1 MQAVPRFF
9 DFRESRP
16 IPQAGISGS
25 PLSLS
30 AGHAHFQR
38 CRKSVTVVKMTAD
51 EIARLAM
58 AKDPGER
65 EGLVK
70 ALCGEDRSLLE
81 EVELRLLFPSE
92 VDQMAGRRIGPYQ
105 IIRRIGGGGMGAVY
119 LAVRAD
125 EHYQKR
131 VAVKLLHRGVADEE
145 MISRFRHERQTLAAL
160 DHPNIVRLIDGGS
173 TEDGLPYL
181 VMDYVDG
188 IPLIEYANAR
198 RLGLR
203 QRLEIFRSICGA
215 VHYAHQNLV
224 IHRDLKPANIMVTAD
239 GTPKL
244 MDFGVARLLASGDE
258 QALAGTAGRRT
269 MTLRYASPEQVRFT
283 QITVATDI
291 YSLGVVLYDLV
302 AGRMPYVLQEEH
314 ALAMAYAICEQ
325 EPMPPSL
332 AVTAQAAAA
341 QNEPL
346 AALKKRLAGDIDA
359 IAVKCMRKS
368 PADRYAS
375 VEQLSDDIRRH
386 FENLPV
392 LAHRS
397 TIDYRLRKLI
407 ARNKLAA
414 AGAAAALLL
423 VIAGI
428 LGIAWEA
435 RRADS
440 ERRLAERRFADVRE
454 LANSFLFEFHDAISD
469 LPGSTPARLL
479 LVRKAS
485 EYLDKLARDAGNDL
499 SLQVELSEAYGKLG
513 DVQGNPYAPN
523 LGDPQG
529 ALASYRKALD
539 IAQAAERSHPKD
551 ARARRA
557 LAGAFQQAAEV
568 MPMLG
573 NLEESAAHRKK
584 AVAIFEQLAR
594 ESGTAARRIDLAR
607 AYDSLADVLGHP
619 GLPNLGDSEGA
630 LSTYGKSLSEW
641 DAALSMDRKNP
652 VSRRGVAIMNM
663 KIADMLANRGQLSE
677 ALDMYRRSREGMEA
691 LSAANPGN
699 TTAQRNLSVIFRK
712 LASAQAD
719 AGDSRSALDN
729 YRAASSISE
738 SLAAADP
745 NNAQARADLMLTW
758 KRTGD
763 LYYQTGNAASA
774 MESYGKAID
783 SVEAMLRVAPENMEK
798 RGQYADLLVLAG
810 DLLVR
815 SGQAGEGKRQT
826 QRGLAMMKQLTERA
840 EASPDDLQRYAEA
853 LTTAQPP
860 DLRDAALAVQFA
872 EQSASRTKYSDP
884 DKLRTLA
891 EAYFLAGNTP
901 QAIQIGEKAMSL
913 LPAPRPGQPSGA
925 LRRVIEQNVG
935 KYRAD
940 KGTALQGD
948 KGTAARERRSEGARE

>member
-1 MQAVPRFF
+1 
-9 DFRESRP
+9 
-16 IPQAGISGS
+16 
-25 PLSLS
+25 
-30 AGHAHFQR
+30 
-38 CRKSVTVVKMTAD
+38 MTAD
-51 EIARLAM
+51 EIVRLAM
-58 AKDPGER
+58 SKDPGER
-65 EGLVK
+65 DALVK
-70 ALCGEDRSLLE
+70 ALCGEDTSLLE

-188 IPLIEYANAR
+188 IPLIEYANSH

-203 QRLEIFRSICGA
+203 QRLEIFRAICGA

-224 IHRDLKPANIMVTAD
+224 IHRDLKPANILVTAD

-244 MDFGVARLLASGDE
+244 VDFGVARLLGSGGP
-258 QALAGTAGRRT
+258 QALGGTGAGRRT
-269 MTLRYASPEQVRFT
+269 MTLRYASPEQVRFS

-302 AGRMPYVLQEEH
+302 AGRMPYILQEEN

-325 EPMPPSL
+325 EPTPPSI
-332 AVTAQAAAA
+332 AVTAAAAAA

-346 AALKKRLAGDIDA
+346 PALRKRLAGDIDA
-359 IAVKCMRKS
+359 IAVKCMRKD
-368 PADRYAS
+368 PAERYAS
-375 VEQLSDDIRRH
+375 VEQLSADIRRH
-386 FENLPV
+386 LGHLPV
-392 LAHRS
+392 LAHRN

-423 VIAGI
+423 VIAGM

-454 LANSFLFEFHDAISD
+454 MANSFLFEFHDAISD

-485 EYLDKLARDAGNDL
+485 EYLDKLGRDAGNDL
-499 SLQVELSEAYGKLG
+499 SLQVELSEAYQKLG

-529 ALASYRKALD
+529 ALTSYRKALD
-539 IAQAAERSHPKD
+539 IAQAAERGHPKD
-551 ARARRA
+551 QRARRA
-557 LAGAFQQAAEV
+557 LAGALQAAAEV

-573 NLEESAAHRKK
+573 NLEESAAYRKK

-594 ESGTAARRIDLAR
+594 ESGTAARHIDLAR

-619 GLPNLGDSEGA
+619 GLPNLGDAEGA
-630 LSTYGKSLSEW
+630 LNAYGKSLSEW
-641 DAALSMDRKNP
+641 ETALSMDRKNP
-652 VSRRGVAIMNM
+652 VTRRGVAIMNM

-699 TTAQRNLSVIFRK
+699 TTAQRNLAVIYRK
-712 LASAQAD
+712 LAAAQVE
-719 AGDSRSALDN
+719 AGDSQSALDN
-729 YRAASSISE
+729 YHAAASISQA
-738 SLAAADP
+738 LASADP
-745 NNAQARADLMLTW
+745 NNAQARGDLMVTW
-758 KRTGD
+758 KSMGD
-763 LYYQTGNAASA
+763 LYYQTGDLANS

-783 SVEAMLRVAPENMEK
+783 AVEALLRIAPDNTER
-798 RGQYADLLVLAG
+798 RGQYAQLLVLAG
-810 DLLVR
+810 DLLVHT
-815 SGQAGEGKRQT
+815 GQAVEGKRQT
-826 QRGLAMMKQLTERA
+826 QRGLTMMRQLTERA

-853 LTTAQPP
+853 LTTAEPA
-860 DLRDAALAVQFA
+860 DLRDAAMAVQYA

-901 QAIQIGEKAMSL
+901 QAIQVAQKATS
-913 LPAPRPGQPSGA
+913 PQAQRQRQRAP
-925 LRRVIEQNVG
+925 
-935 KYRAD
+935 
-940 KGTALQGD
+940 
-948 KGTAARERRSEGARE
+948 